1 VDSFGPEEE
10 RFRGRQPIA
19 PLKFHLL
26 DELKSGYH
34 VEIPKEVDST
44 DSDLIEVTLDLQ
56 SWVQADLERQVIDS
70 GFTMQDAV
78 RVLARKAT
86 KRLLVHENYYRFWE
100 ALSSISRGKSQP
112 FESESE
118 DFAELCDL
126 VNDFPFTLPKRSS
139 MAKKGKRRTYR
150 FPQWLHKHFYAISQT
165 LGMNHLLFL
174 EIMIIDGLRGQDG
187 AVFNETMEST
197 ITEFYFQ
204 LSRRLRRL
212 YASLRH
218 VWDLKLS
225 DEVVK
230 VLEEIEEWEGL

>member
-1 VDSFGPEEE
+1 M
-10 RFRGRQPIA
+10 
-19 PLKFHLL
+19 
-26 DELKSGYH
+26 KSGYH